1 MLALVFSVLTLKVE
15 LTFALMS
22 VLCALLGAVYDVL
35 YRRIPNLLS
44 GSGLLLGL
52 VASFCFGGWRRGL
65 SAAAAAAVCGLV
77 FLVFYFAG
85 GMGAGDVKLITAV
98 GCLAGW
104 ANLGSLLV
112 LTAFAGGALAVM
124 MAVRRGRVKETLRN
138 VGALLMHHTH
148 QGLRPHPVLNLRS
161 ERALRLPYG
170 VAIAMGSAMTFYL
183 QLKQRG

>member
-1 MLALVFSVLTLKVE
+1 MLTVKFELTL
-15 LTFALMS
+15 ALMS
-22 VLCALLGAVYDVL
+22 MLCALVGAVYDVL
-35 YRRIPNLLS
+35 YRRIPNLLCA
-44 GSGLLLGL
+44 SGLLLGL
-52 VASFCFGGWRRGL
+52 LASFGFGGWRRGL

-85 GMGAGDVKLITAV
+85 GMGAGDVKLIAAV

-112 LTAFAGGALAVM
+112 LTALAGGALALM
-124 MAVRRGRVKETLRN
+124 MAVRSGRMKETVRN

-148 QGLRPHPVLNLRS
+148 EGLRPHPVLNVRS
-161 ERALRLPYG
+161 EHALRLPYG

-183 QLKQRG
+183 QMKQRG